1 MHYINNI
8 RVLNSIVGNI
18 MRLKFNLICCFLF
31 ALSFSLN
38 ASEESAENLHTQ
50 EIEYQSD
57 DALLTG
63 YLAYDSSIEGKRP
76 GVLVVH
82 EWWGHNQYARKRAEM
97 LAEQGYV
104 AFAVDMYGDGKLA
117 DHPEDAGNFMQ
128 QVTSSMPLAEKRLA
142 AAMAI
147 LNQQD
152 VTDSSKTAA
161 IGYCFGGAMVLHLA
175 RIGTDIDGVVS
186 FHGSL
191 GTKTPAAKNTV
202 KASVLVLHGAD
213 DAFIPQEQVD
223 AFKAEMKDAEVEYE
237 FIAYPNVKHSFTNP
251 EADQFSEKFNL
262 SALKYDQHAD
272 EDSWNRMLNF
282 FTKIFER

>member
-1 MHYINNI
+1 MK
-8 RVLNSIVGNI
+8 
-18 MRLKFNLICCFLF
+18 LKLIFCFLF
-31 ALSFSLN
+31 ISLSFCVH
-38 ASEESAENLHTQ
+38 ASDEPSAYLQTQ

-63 YLAYDSSIEGKRP
+63 YLAYDSRIEGKRP

-82 EWWGHNQYARKRAEM
+82 EWWGHNEYARKRAEM

-117 DHPEDAGNFMQ
+117 SHPDDAGKFMQ
-128 QVTSSMPLAEKRLA
+128 QVTSNMPLAEKRLA
-142 AAMAI
+142 AALNI
-147 LNQQD
+147 LNQQE
-152 VTDSSKTAA
+152 VTDISKTAA
-161 IGYCFGGAMVLHLA
+161 IGYCFGGGMVLHLA

-191 GTKTPAAKNTV
+191 GTQTPAKKNAV
-202 KASVLVLHGAD
+202 KANVLVFHGED
-213 DAFIPQEQVD
+213 DPFIPSEQVD
-223 AFKAEMKDAEVEYE
+223 AFKTEMKNAEVQYE

-262 SALKYDQHAD
+262 PALAYDRHAD
-272 EDSWNRMLNF
+272 EDSWNRMLKF
-282 FTKIFER
+282 FEQIFE